1 MIHVCFCFTDK
12 TGHYSKFVGTTMY
25 SLFENTNS
33 EVTVH
38 ILHDNT
44 FSEENRDKFLYLAV
58 RYGQLVRFYN
68 VEELCADDFS
78 KMVENNPKLL
88 KDNRF
93 TIGMMFRLFIP
104 QVLPKN
110 ISRVIYLDADI
121 VVNMDLKELWEIELG
136 DKFLGVV
143 TSNSIA
149 MRKHTH
155 QTRQLCIDGLVEPDD
170 YFNSGVLLMNLN
182 LLRGESQKIM
192 DGINF
197 IGSDPRHT
205 HFDQDVLNYCFT
217 KGILKLPVRFNNS
230 VSFARAKKEKK
241 LDQKIYHFLGS
252 NNRSFGLNMDDP
264 FNRLWMSYFI
274 KTPWFNADSIGR
286 LYSGFQKMRNDLE
299 DNRLKISANIS
310 GKTRAFFIEPSK
322 VAAMKKTFSIGKDEL
337 IIPAE
342 NESSVQKLLDAMKAS
357 KGKCVFFIM
366 TKEFLNK
373 GFPFDTLKKAGF
385 SEGKDFLKGWELLSE
400 SQGEPFTSYPLV
412 MSM

>member
-44 FSEENRDKFLYLAV
+44 LSDENRDKFLYLAV
-58 RYGQLVRFYN
+58 RYGQIVKFYN

-121 VVNMDLKELWEIELG
+121 VVNTDIKELWEIELG
-136 DKFLGVV
+136 DKFLAVV

-149 MRKHTH
+149 MKKHTH

-170 YFNSGVLLMNLN
+170 YFNSGVLLMNLL
-182 LLRGESQKIM
+182 LLRGETQRIM

-217 KGILKLPVRFNNS
+217 KNILKLPVRFNNS
-230 VSFARAKKEKK
+230 VSFARAKKETKI
-241 LDQKIYHFLGS
+241 DQKIYHFLGS
-252 NNRSFGLNMDDP
+252 NYRSFGLDMNDP

-274 KTPWFNADSIGR
+274 KTPWFDADSIGR
-286 LYSGFQKMRNDLE
+286 LYSGFQKIRNDLE
-299 DNRLKISANIS
+299 DNRLKISANMP
-310 GKTRAFFIEPSK
+310 GKSRVFFIEPSK
-322 VAAMKKTFSIGKDEL
+322 IDAMKKVFSIGKDEV

-342 NESSVQKLLDAMKAS
+342 NVASAQKLFNTMKAY

-366 TKEFLNK
+366 TEKISDK
-373 GFPFDTLKKAGF
+373 KIPFDQLTKAGF
-385 SEGKDFLKGWELLSE
+385 VNGKDFLKGWELLSE
-400 SQGEPFTSYPLV
+400 SEGENFNSYPLV
-412 MSM
+412 LSM